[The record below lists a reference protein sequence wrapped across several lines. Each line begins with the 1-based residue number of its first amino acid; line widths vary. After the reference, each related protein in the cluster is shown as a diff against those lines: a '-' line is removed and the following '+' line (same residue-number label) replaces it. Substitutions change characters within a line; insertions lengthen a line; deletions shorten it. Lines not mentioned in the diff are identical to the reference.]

1 MYGASKS
8 SSGPSESSASSGSVP
23 GHGSSS
29 SGSSSSGMSG
39 SSSSC
44 ACNFLFEVDLLN
56 DSSFLLY
63 ITNMADCDLIITAI
77 TYRSGG
83 AVSIGTTLPATIAG
97 GTFITIAASEGF
109 DVRGLT
115 VDVTTDHCGVAEF
128 EVPIS

>member
-1 MYGASKS
+1 
-8 SSGPSESSASSGSVP
+8 
-23 GHGSSS
+23 
-29 SGSSSSGMSG
+29 MSG

-44 ACNFLFEVDLLN
+44 ACNFLIEVDLLT
-56 DSSFLLY
+56 DSSFLIT
-63 ITNMADCDLIITAI
+63 ITNNADCDLTITAI
-77 TYRSGG
+77 MYQGGG

-115 VDVTTDHCGVAEF
+115 VEVTTDHCGVAEF